1 MPHKVRVT
9 FDDEA
14 WETMTENAPATLND
28 PETVRFWA
36 GLGLLFVQSRTSGL
50 YDAGFALEPQAGVDQ
65 ELDDT
70 DRDGE
75 E

>member
-1 MPHKVRVT
+1 MPQKVRVT
-9 FDDEA
+9 FDDDA
-14 WETMTENAPATLND
+14 WETMTENAPTTLND

-50 YDAGFALEPQAGVDQ
+50 YDAGFALEPQAGVDPDAV
-65 ELDDT
+65 DDA
-70 DRDGE
+70 DDE